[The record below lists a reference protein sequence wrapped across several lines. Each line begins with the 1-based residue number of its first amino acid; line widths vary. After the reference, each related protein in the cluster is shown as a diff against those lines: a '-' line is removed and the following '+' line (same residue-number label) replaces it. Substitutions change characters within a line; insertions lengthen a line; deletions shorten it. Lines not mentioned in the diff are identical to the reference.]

1 MSQSGLSG
9 SGDTAGNIT
18 DLIGQCQDGYE
29 VQLRELDRQIED
41 EERRIQK
48 IEAEDRAC
56 KARTAQKEQILI
68 SIRNEKQ
75 DVLKATGEIQL
86 ELKELAEMKES
97 LQLCLKSQED
107 AIGLVRIRIEFY
119 HYILENWSSSGRASL
134 FSPSRKKGL
143 RRNFELTRSKPSLER

>member
-119 HYILENWSSSGRASL
+119 HYILENWSSAGRASL

-143 RRNFELTRSKPSLER
+143 RRNFELKRSKPSQER

>member
-107 AIGLVRIRIEFY
+107 AIGLVRIRIEFITTY
-119 HYILENWSSSGRASL
+119 SKIGPQPAEPA
-134 FSPSRKKGL
+134 FSCPL
-143 RRNFELTRSKPSLER
+143 VRRGSAGIFN